1 MRAPIPSRKQPR
13 GAALLVVMVSIAVV
27 TAMAVDLAYQTR
39 VSLQMAA
46 NARDELRATALAKS
60 AVNVS
65 RLVLHFQQQ
74 LDGATGAA
82 AQATA
87 ALGGTAAQ
95 TGKTGQAGQT
105 GTAAAGTAA
114 GGLGALLGGLGSGF
128 GGGVRLWDLVP
139 VDSSVVPLI
148 LGGGGTTGATARP
161 TAASPGAPAAPGAEV
176 PRAAF
181 GDFDGSFQ
189 ARIEDEDSKVNV
201 RQLNGIGALPVA
213 QAARLAELVKDDKW
227 SFLFDQDDANGWRVS
242 RRDLLAALKDW
253 VDEDDQVS
261 VFTGNPLQPFEQGS
275 GDENALY
282 QRASDRYQAKNAW
295 FDSLGE
301 LYMVAGVSDAFMAA
315 FGDRL
320 TVFTDVNAPINVNAA
335 SRAEL
340 LLNAL
345 VMSDPP
351 GVPQPVLADPGFGDK
366 LEKAL
371 TLLRPLP
378 FMSITPQQF
387 AAVLQTLG
395 VRVNPFYTQAT
406 TDPGKVAFGNTSST
420 FRIRATGSAG
430 DVKKDI
436 EAVVLFDRRAG
447 PLAQDLGRLVHWHEE

>member
-1 MRAPIPSRKQPR
+1 
-13 GAALLVVMVSIAVV
+13 MVSIAVV

-74 LDGATGAA
+74 LDQATGAA
-82 AQATA
+82 TQAAA
-87 ALGGTAAQ
+87 ALGAG
-95 TGKTGQAGQT
+95 GKTGQTGQTTQAGQT
-105 GTAAAGTAA
+105 GTAAAA
-114 GGLGALLGGLGSGF
+114 GGLGALLGLGGGLG
-128 GGGVRLWDLVP
+128 GGLRLWELVP
-139 VDSSVVPLI
+139 VDSTVVPLL
-148 LGGGGTTGATARP
+148 LGGGSAAGAQ
-161 TAASPGAPAAPGAEV
+161 APPPPAVGSGRAEGQSAEP
-176 PRAAF
+176 PRRAF
-181 GDFDGSFQ
+181 GDFDGAFQ
-189 ARIEDEDSKVNV
+189 ARIEDEESKVNV
-201 RQLNGIGALPVA
+201 RQLNGVGALPIA
-213 QAARLAELVKDDKW
+213 QAARLFELVKDDRW

-253 VDEDDQVS
+253 VDEDDQLS

-275 GDENALY
+275 GDESSLY
-282 QRASDRYQAKNAW
+282 QRLADRYQTKNAW
-295 FDSLGE
+295 FDSQAE
-301 LYMVAGVSDAFMAA
+301 LFMVAGVTDAFMAA

-320 TVFTDVNAPINVNAA
+320 TVFPDVNTPINVNGA

-351 GVPQPVLADPGFGDK
+351 GVPQPVLLDPAFPEK
-366 LEKAL
+366 LENAL

-378 FMSITPQQF
+378 FMSISPQQF
-387 AAVLQTLG
+387 ATTLQVLG
-395 VRVNPFYTQAT
+395 VRVNPFYMQAT
-406 TDPGKVAFGNTSST
+406 TDPGKVAFGDKSST
-420 FRIRATGSAG
+420 FRIRATGRAG